1 MDHPCE
7 TCLRWPECN
16 GVDADNCPL
25 CVAYA
30 ERKLRPQ
37 TIEITLPLPDVRM
50 LEKAVK
56 DINRLAERRA
66 RRAFYT
72 P

>member
-25 CVAYA
+25 C
-30 ERKLRPQ
+30 
-37 TIEITLPLPDVRM
+37 
-50 LEKAVK
+50 K
-56 DINRLAERRA
+56 DYEEV
-66 RRAFYT
+66 T
-72 P
+72 E